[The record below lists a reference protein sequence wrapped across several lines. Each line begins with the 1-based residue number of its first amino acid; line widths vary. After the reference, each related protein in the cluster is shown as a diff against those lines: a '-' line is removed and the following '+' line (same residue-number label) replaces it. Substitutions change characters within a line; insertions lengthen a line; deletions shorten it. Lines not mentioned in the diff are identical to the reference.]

1 MENLI
6 SIIVPAYNVA
16 PWLPRCLDSILAQ
29 TYGNL
34 QIIVIDDGAT
44 DETPQIIDKYAK
56 EDSRIM
62 AVHQENAGLV
72 AVRDRGIE
80 LATGDYVAFVD
91 GDDVINPDLYERLLA
106 NAVKYQADIS
116 HCGVKFC
123 FQEGREEAHY
133 GTGRVV
139 IQDNF
144 QGVKD
149 LLEGDFVEPALWN
162 KLYRATLLKDSC
174 LDENVLNNEDLLRNF
189 VLFSRADRSVFE
201 DFCGYQYIQRQ
212 GSMSKDRSKA
222 LRAEQHIFRAR
233 QIIVEH
239 ASEAI
244 YPYAMK
250 TWLSSIV
257 NSINIHTY
265 SKELEMKHLCEE
277 RREILKKEKSNLHYL
292 IPRQQFAAKLI
303 IISPMLHRIVY
314 YFYKRKNENQ

>member
-277 RREILKKEKSNLHYL
+277 RREILKKKKVIY
-292 IPRQQFAAKLI
+292 I
-303 IISPMLHRIVY
+303 I
-314 YFYKRKNENQ
+314 